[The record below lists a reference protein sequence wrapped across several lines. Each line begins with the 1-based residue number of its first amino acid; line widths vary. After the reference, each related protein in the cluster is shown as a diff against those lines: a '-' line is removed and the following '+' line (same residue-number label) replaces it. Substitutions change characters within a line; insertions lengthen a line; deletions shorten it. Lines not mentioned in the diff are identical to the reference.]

1 MSAPDAALAPTSP
14 VSAPAPSEGSR
25 LEVSH
30 LRKAYGSRQVVK
42 DISLVVQKG
51 EVVGLLGPNGA
62 GKTTTFYMI
71 VGLVPSDGGDIRID
85 GQSVAQMPIHR
96 RSRLGLS
103 YLPQEASIFRKLT
116 VQENVRAVLE
126 LQRGEDGKALPR
138 ALIEE
143 RLDMLLQELRV
154 DHLRDS
160 PALALSGGER
170 RRVEIA
176 RALATQPRFILLDE
190 PFAGID
196 PIAVIEIQRIIGF
209 LKARGIGVL
218 ITDHNVRETLGIC
231 DHACIISEGTVL
243 THGTPQAIVDNPE
256 VRRVYLGDNFRM

>member
-1 MSAPDAALAPTSP
+1 MTKNNPAAVAAPPETAP
-14 VSAPAPSEGSR
+14 VSR
-25 LEVSH
+25 LVATGLQKS
-30 LRKAYGSRQVVK
+30 YGSRQVVK
-42 DISLVVQKG
+42 DVSLAVKKG

-62 GKTTTFYMI
+62 GKTTSFYMI
-71 VGLVPSDGGDIRID
+71 VGLVRADAGEISID
-85 GQSVAQMPIHR
+85 GQSIEHMPIHR

-116 VQENVRAVLE
+116 VEQNVRAVLE
-126 LQRGEDGKALPR
+126 LQTDAAGKPLSAAVLNQRLHALLED
-138 ALIEE
+138 
-143 RLDMLLQELRV
+143 LRV

-160 PALALSGGER
+160 PAPALSGGER

-176 RALATQPRFILLDE
+176 RALATNPRFILLDE

-209 LKARGIGVL
+209 LKSRGIGVL

-231 DHACIISEGTVL
+231 DHACIISDGHVL
-243 THGTPQAIVDNPE
+243 ATGTPAEIVNNAD
-256 VRRVYLGDNFRM
+256 VRRVYLGEHFRM